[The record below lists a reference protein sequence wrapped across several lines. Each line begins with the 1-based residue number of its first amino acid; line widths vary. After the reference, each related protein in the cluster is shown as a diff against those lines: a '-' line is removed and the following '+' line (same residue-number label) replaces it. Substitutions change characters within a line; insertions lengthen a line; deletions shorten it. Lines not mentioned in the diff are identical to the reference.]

1 MQKRVCSLALLALQL
16 IPLMSQ
22 AQVYEFSFKNTNQE
36 KVSVKPLSSTKL
48 NPATTIDVK
57 VISGLDR
64 YIHFQALNKTGSVV
78 YDTTSS
84 LIKTSDRITASD
96 SVEFYGKVVTVP
108 ALADG
113 DYTFRTEILDINK
126 SPVDTYNYPVKLIT
140 HPPTYTKF
148 YPYSKYPYESV
159 MSGDL
164 WKLGQAGNGSS
175 NIYID
180 GLQAE
185 AGIKEARLN
194 IRYGEGNGSNTGKLY
209 SSTVMG
215 YDSTKLSA
223 SFTYTQQYKK
233 PAAMP
238 SDDLEHVFVFEPVI
252 TDNAGNKLSITPQKF
267 MFDDQIGEYE
277 LFAVGDSSSQTS
289 VVPGVGKGY
298 VAYKKGMK
306 VSENPYRVV
315 FRVPRSNYYEYRL
328 GGITFINGYGYI
340 KILSTTESDVY
351 VELLVPQGDL
361 DGNWIRINNFARFGG
376 GDLLY
381 LPTVFDFSETK
392 IKSPLWRS
400 PYIQRQDQN
409 GNWVDTVSRTL
420 IQSSDLPVTWKS
432 IKYLV
437 EPRDYEQKVT
447 GAYPCTVPAGENS
460 CTVAINDVVNK
471 GTYGFGRNR
480 YDLTSSISSTFRFPK
495 YEFISWQADQNP
507 SITSYSYNATS
518 SILTININEPRDELN
533 LSSIALNKVWLSDT
547 KAGKSLITA
556 TRLSRN
562 TTTGNYV
569 YTVNMKSLPEG
580 DYNIRINADD
590 TFGNIATADYGKFV
604 VDRTPP
610 TVNMKYESKAI
621 AKDTTVYGLENIIIN
636 IADATSSPRMTK
648 LLLTG
653 GPTDDTV
660 SLSWKSNSDGSFS
673 PEYPRL
679 FASLEA
685 GEEYTLTATASDEMN
700 NAGSAQ
706 ATFKYIPKN
715 LIRLDN
721 LQTLAVAQ
729 ALKTSTGEPLAL
741 LVTNS
746 LRKSDGALV
755 TGIQKGVVAVR
766 KDADFAIS
774 VNGTVIKPGDSANI
788 DFNFGNSTGL
798 SVPIYP
804 AVSGESG
811 SAEFYVEFPDL

>member
-1 MQKRVCSLALLALQL
+1 MKMRIGSLAFVILQL
-16 IPLMSQ
+16 IPQMAN
-22 AQVYEFSFKNTNQE
+22 AQVYEFSFTDTNQE

-48 NPATTIDVK
+48 NPATTIDLK

-64 YIHFQALNKTGSVV
+64 YIHLVALDSKGSSV
-78 YDTTSS
+78 YDSTST

-96 SVEFYGKVVTVP
+96 NVEFYGKVITLP

-126 SPVDTYNYPVKLIT
+126 AVVDTYNYPVKLMT
-140 HPPTYTKF
+140 HPPTFTKF

-159 MSGDL
+159 MTGDL

-175 NIYID
+175 NIYIE

-194 IRYGEGNGSNTGKLY
+194 IRYGEGNGDNTGKLY

-215 YDSTKLSA
+215 YDTAKLTA

-238 SDDLEHVFVFEPVI
+238 SDDLEHVYIFEPVI

-267 MFDDQIGEYE
+267 MFDDQIGDYE
-277 LFAVGDSSSQTS
+277 LFAVGDTNSQTS
-289 VVPGVGKGY
+289 VVPGVAKGY

-306 VSENPYRVV
+306 VSENPYRAV
-315 FRVPRSNYYEYRL
+315 FKVPKSNYYEYRL

-340 KILSTTESDVY
+340 KILATTDTDVY

-376 GDLLY
+376 GDLLF
-381 LPTVFDFSETK
+381 LSSAFDFSETV

-400 PYIQRQDQN
+400 PSVQRQDQN
-409 GNWVDTVSRTL
+409 GNWVNTISRTL
-420 IQSSDLPVTWKS
+420 LQTDDLPLTWKA
-432 IKYLV
+432 IRYLV
-437 EPRDYEQKVT
+437 EPRDYEQKIT
-447 GAYPCTVPAGENS
+447 GAYPCTVPAGGDM
-460 CTVAINDVVNK
+460 CTVAINDLVDK
-471 GTYGFGRNR
+471 GTYGFVRNR
-480 YDLTSSISSTFRFPK
+480 YDLTSNISSTFRFPV
-495 YEFISWQADQNP
+495 YEFISWQADQLP
-507 SITSYSYNATS
+507 SITSFSYNATS
-518 SILTININEPRDELN
+518 SVLTINVNEPRDELN
-533 LSSIALNKVWLSDT
+533 LSSIALSKVWLTDETS
-547 KAGKSLITA
+547 GKSLINA
-556 TRLSRN
+556 TQLSRN

-569 YTVNMKSLPEG
+569 YTVNMKSLAEG
-580 DYNIRINADD
+580 SYNIRINAVD
-590 TFGNIATADYGKFV
+590 TFNNTATADYGKFI

-610 TVNMKYESKAI
+610 AVSMKYENKAI
-621 AKDTTVYGLENIIIN
+621 SKDTTVYGLENIMISIS
-636 IADATSSPRMTK
+636 DATSTPRMTK

-653 GPTDDTV
+653 GPTSDTV
-660 SLSWKSNSDGSFS
+660 SLSWKSNSDGTFS

-679 FASLEA
+679 FASLES

-700 NAGSAQ
+700 NAGSAST
-706 ATFKYIPKN
+706 TFKYIPKN

-729 ALKTSTGEPLAL
+729 ALKTSTGEALAL

-746 LRKSDGALV
+746 LRKSDGSLV

-766 KDADFAIS
+766 KDAAFAII
-774 VNGTVIKPGDSANI
+774 VNGTVIQPGESADI

-804 AVSGESG
+804 AVSGKSG
-811 SAEFYVEFPDL
+811 ASEFYVEFPDM